1 MMNSINDYVRNTSK
15 LLSSIEKNV
24 SWGAILIT
32 FSLVMLSGTV
42 SARTVP
48 SVTSVTFE
56 DNGRCS
62 SYEIRRVYYEAVEV
76 DDNIIAAQSDKKFY
90 LEHAHRH
97 IAKDG
102 TVTMSSGSGFS
113 QAADANAAIDQM
125 NLSIF
130 NSENPAAGTT
140 GSYASGRLNQM
151 THSGGCATAT
161 EYECWGP
168 VLSRVNTT
176 YVDMSETFTL
186 PFGACIMT
194 VPPFNFHCQVSLEK
208 PVVDFGIVA
217 TGSHDSKMQK
227 MNVYC
232 DGSAYYILSLARSP
246 DGELEFEEGKLKIT
260 AADQNKENSNFEDLP
275 MNGNVQGL
283 VYKTIELNLDA
294 TFEKAGEFEWN
305 VPVNI
310 SFY

>member
-113 QAADANAAIDQM
+113 QAADANAAIDKM

-151 THSGGCATAT
+151 THNGACATAT

-168 VLSRVNTT
+168 VLSRVNAT
-176 YVDMSETFTL
+176 YVEMSETFTL
-186 PFGACIMT
+186 PFGACLMT
-194 VPPFNFHCQVSLEK
+194 VPPFDLHCDISFGD
-208 PVVDFGIVA
+208 PVVDFGTVA
-217 TGSHDSKMQK
+217 TGSHGSKVQK
-227 MNVYC
+227 MSIHC
-232 DGSAYYILSLARSP
+232 DSSAYYILSLARSP
-246 DGELEFEEGKLKIT
+246 DGKLEFEEGKLNIT
-260 AADQNKENSNFEDLP
+260 AVDQDKANSNFENLP
-275 MNGNVQGL
+275 MNGDVVGM
-283 VYKTIELNLDA
+283 KRKSIELNIDA